1 MWAAAFI
8 ETPSRSRE
16 HQDFYLILQFLRAM
30 LLYMRQCF
38 SPTDQLHGLT
48 VASSLKCLWGVLHC
62 TLVECNDR
70 LVALIF
76 VFPVL
81 CLHRQ
86 VFKLL
91 REGVREILG
100 KLLQLFGIVCERSK
114 AEMLCCSEKICG
126 ILPMTVFEFLLGQS
140 DQRLHIISLFRLK
153 HSLKYVYAAK
163 VFVGTAKILRAVMF
177 RVMVLRGLLCSFLR
191 RHGWNPFFRLGEK
204 HERARSRASTA
215 PSCSGLQSRSGL
227 EPFRAHETPSKIAL
241 P

>member
-1 MWAAAFI
+1 MAAFMG
-8 ETPSRSRE
+8 TRLRNGK
-16 HQDFYLILQFLRAM
+16 HQGFCPVLQFLWAM

-38 SPTDQLHGLT
+38 SPTDQLQGLT
-48 VASSLKCLWGVLHC
+48 VASSLKCFLGVLQR
-62 TLVECNDR
+62 TLVKCNDR

-81 CLHRQ
+81 LCLHRQ
-86 VFKLL
+86 VCKLL
-91 REGVREILG
+91 REDVREILG
-100 KLLQLFGIVCERSK
+100 NLLQLFGIVCARSK
-114 AEMLCCSEKICG
+114 AEMLCSSEKICG

-191 RHGWNPFFRLGEK
+191 RHGCNPFFRLGEK
-204 HERARSRASTA
+204 HERAHDSGSTWT
-215 PSCSGLQSRSGL
+215 SGS
-227 EPFRAHETPSKIAL
+227 
-241 P
+241 